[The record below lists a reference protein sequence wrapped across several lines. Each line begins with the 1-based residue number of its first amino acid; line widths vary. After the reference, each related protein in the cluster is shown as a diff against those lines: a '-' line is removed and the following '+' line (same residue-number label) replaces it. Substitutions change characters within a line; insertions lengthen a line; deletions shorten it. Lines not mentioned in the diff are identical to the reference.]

1 MFLFRPPTLPD
12 IFSDTFPDEA
22 VNAPMEERNKT
33 GIAFRESIV
42 CSCPGHRIG
51 WGYRLLEI
59 EVEGHRVL
67 LRVSRSEAALSA

>member
-1 MFLFRPPTLPD
+1 
-12 IFSDTFPDEA
+12 
-22 VNAPMEERNKT
+22 MEERNKT